1 MKQLLKYA
9 PRGHSYPSHSGSS
22 AMASCRKNSSRTIR
36 CWDYLSGYKQQ
47 TTSRNTSAPRSKIQW
62 QSGGGTSGG
71 QGGAGTKAGGAASGG
86 APPAI
91 VLDKEMKKAIVLAV
105 KSEMR
110 RDSISNID
118 CRNYHNTGACRFG
131 ELCKFRHGPGDTRF
145 DGNALKPEH
154 AIKVNEAIQENRKKH
169 VLY

>member
-1 MKQLLKYA
+1 
-9 PRGHSYPSHSGSS
+9 
-22 AMASCRKNSSRTIR
+22 
-36 CWDYLSGYKQQ
+36 
-47 TTSRNTSAPRSKIQW
+47 
-62 QSGGGTSGG
+62 
-71 QGGAGTKAGGAASGG
+71 
-86 APPAI
+86 
-91 VLDKEMKKAIVLAV
+91 MKKAIVLAV

-169 VLY
+169 GGGGGGGKVYMTQAQLSQMLGKNADGRNPN